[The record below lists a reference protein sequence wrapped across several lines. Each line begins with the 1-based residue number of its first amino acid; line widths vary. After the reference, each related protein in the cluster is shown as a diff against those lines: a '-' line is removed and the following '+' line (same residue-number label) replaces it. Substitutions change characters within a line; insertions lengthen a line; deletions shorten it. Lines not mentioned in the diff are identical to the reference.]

1 MKTLNILSLAPL
13 TVLPA
18 SPLAVIDAAHAAG
31 FDAVGLRLQPV
42 MPTDVDVMSNATLL
56 RDIERR
62 LAATG
67 LKVLDIEV
75 FRVGPR
81 TDIGSMLPAMEFA
94 GALGAKY
101 MLCTSVLVAEH
112 FAAEEPR
119 MVEKF
124 AELCEAGARLG
135 IKPMLEFM
143 IYRSVGTLED
153 ALRMVKLVQHPNLG
167 ICVDALHLSRSGG
180 NPDSLR
186 KVDPGLLCY
195 AQLCDA
201 PAALPP
207 AAQIPVEA
215 RSHRLYPG
223 EGSLPLLE
231 LLEALPPGIPLSLE
245 APAAATRISP
255 SCSAR
260 RRSLAA
266 PASCSR
272 RTRLTG
278 APRSYNARSK
288 IRSSERPAL
297 R

>member
-1 MKTLNILSLAPL
+1 MNILSLAPL

-18 SPLAVIDAAHAAG
+18 SPLEQIDAAHAAG

-42 MPTDVDVMSNATLL
+42 MPTDIDVMGNASLL
-56 RDIERR
+56 RDIARR
-62 LAATG
+62 LDATG

-81 TDIGSMLPAMEFA
+81 TDIASMLPAMEFA
-94 GALGAKY
+94 ASLGAKY

-112 FAAEEPR
+112 RASEEPR
-119 MVEKF
+119 TVKRF

-143 IYRSVGTLED
+143 IYRSVGTIED

-180 NPDSLR
+180 TPDSLR
-186 KVDPGLLCY
+186 KVDSGLLCY

-207 AAQIPVEA
+207 ASQIPAEA

-223 EGSLPLLE
+223 EGSLHLLE
-231 LLEALPPGIPLSLE
+231 LLDALPHGTPLSLE
-245 APAAATRISP
+245 APASHCAHLSVAQRARAVVRCTRKLLQST
-255 SCSAR
+255 
-260 RRSLAA
+260 
-266 PASCSR
+266 
-272 RTRLTG
+272 RT
-278 APRSYNARSK
+278 
-288 IRSSERPAL
+288 
-297 R
+297 

>member
-1 MKTLNILSLAPL
+1 MLNTTRLSHNRKSLNVLSLAPL

-18 SPLAVIDAAHAAG
+18 SPLEQIDAAHAAG

-42 MPTDVDVMSNATLL
+42 MPTDIDVMENAALL

-62 LAATG
+62 LNVTG

-75 FRVGPR
+75 FRVGPH
-81 TDIGSMLPAMEFA
+81 TDVGSMLPAMEFA
-94 GALGAKY
+94 SGLGAKY

-112 FAAEEPR
+112 QACEEPR
-119 MVEKF
+119 TVEKF
-124 AELCEAGARLG
+124 AELCEAGAQLG

-186 KVDPGLLCY
+186 KVDPSLLCY
-195 AQLCDA
+195 AQICDA

-207 AAQIPVEA
+207 AAQIPIEA

-223 EGSLPLLE
+223 EGSLPLLD
-231 LLEALPPGIPLSLE
+231 LLDALPPGIPLSLE
-245 APAAATRISP
+245 APASRYAHLSPLQRAHAIADCTRRLLEAHALGL
-255 SCSAR
+255 SAPE
-260 RRSLAA
+260 L
-266 PASCSR
+266 
-272 RTRLTG
+272 
-278 APRSYNARSK
+278 
-288 IRSSERPAL
+288 
-297 R
+297 

>member
-1 MKTLNILSLAPL
+1 MPRSSLKTVYILSLAPL

-18 SPLAVIDAAHAAG
+18 SPLEQIDAAHAAG
-31 FDAVGLRLQPV
+31 FDAIGLRLQPV
-42 MPTDVDVMSNATLL
+42 LPTDVDVMGNAALL
-56 RDIERR
+56 RDIGRR

-75 FRVGPR
+75 FRIGPR

-94 GALGAKY
+94 SGLGAKY

-112 FAAEEPR
+112 QACEEPR
-119 MVEKF
+119 TVEKF

-143 IYRSVGTLED
+143 IYRSIGTIDD
-153 ALRMVKLVQHPNLG
+153 ALRMVKLVQHPNVG

-195 AQLCDA
+195 AQICDA

-207 AAQIPVEA
+207 ATQIPVEA

-223 EGSLPLLE
+223 EGALPLLE
-231 LLEALPPGIPLSLE
+231 LLDALPPGIPLSVE
-245 APAAATRISP
+245 APASHCAHLSTVQRAHAVARCTRK
-255 SCSAR
+255 
-260 RRSLAA
+260 LLQ
-266 PASCSR
+266 SR
-272 RTRLTG
+272 C
-278 APRSYNARSK
+278 PRSV
-288 IRSSERPAL
+288 
-297 R
+297 

>member
-1 MKTLNILSLAPL
+1 VTPTPFTLSLAPL

-18 SPLAVIDAAHAAG
+18 SPLEQIDAAHAAG

-42 MPTDVDVMSNATLL
+42 MPTDADVMGNPALR

-81 TDIGSMLPAMEFA
+81 TDIGGMLPIMEFA
-94 GALGAKY
+94 AGLGAKY

-112 FAAEEPR
+112 LAAEEPR
-119 MVEKF
+119 TVEKF
-124 AELCEAGARLG
+124 AELCEAGARLD

-143 IYRSVGTLED
+143 IYRSIGTIED
-153 ALRMVKLVQHPNLG
+153 ALRMMKLVQHPNLG

-180 NPDSLR
+180 TPDSLR
-186 KVDPGLLCY
+186 KVDSGLLCY

-207 AAQIPVEA
+207 ASQIPVEA

-223 EGSLPLLE
+223 EGSLPLRE
-231 LLEALPPGIPLSLE
+231 LLDALPPGIPLSLE
-245 APAAATRISP
+245 APASHCAHLSALQRAHAVARCTRK
-255 SCSAR
+255 
-260 RRSLAA
+260 LLQV
-266 PASCSR
+266 
-272 RTRLTG
+272 TR
-278 APRSYNARSK
+278 A
-288 IRSSERPAL
+288 
-297 R
+297 

>member
-1 MKTLNILSLAPL
+1 MVNALSLAPL

-18 SPLAVIDAAHAAG
+18 SPLEQIEAAHAAG

-42 MPTDVDVMSNATLL
+42 LPSDVDVMGNAALL
-56 RDIERR
+56 RDIVRH
-62 LAATG
+62 LDATG

-94 GALGAKY
+94 ASLGAKY

-112 FAAEEPR
+112 LASEEPR
-119 MVEKF
+119 TVEKF
-124 AELCEAGARLG
+124 SELCEAGAELG

-143 IYRSVGTLED
+143 IYRSIGTIED
-153 ALRMVKLVQHPNLG
+153 ALRMVDLVQHPNLG

-180 NPDSLR
+180 TPDSLR

-195 AQLCDA
+195 AQICDA
-201 PAALPP
+201 PAPLPP
-207 AAQIPVEA
+207 ASQIPVEA

-231 LLEALPPGIPLSLE
+231 LLDALPPSIPLSVE
-245 APAAATRISP
+245 APASHYAHLSAVQRAHDVMRCTRMLLQLMR
-255 SCSAR
+255 A
-260 RRSLAA
+260 
-266 PASCSR
+266 
-272 RTRLTG
+272 
-278 APRSYNARSK
+278 
-288 IRSSERPAL
+288 
-297 R
+297 

>member
-1 MKTLNILSLAPL
+1 MNLLSLAPL

-18 SPLAVIDAAHAAG
+18 SPLDQIDAAHAAG

-42 MPTDVDVMSNATLL
+42 MPTDADVMGNAALL

-67 LKVLDIEV
+67 LEVLDIEV
-75 FRVGPR
+75 FRVGLHS
-81 TDIGSMLPAMEFA
+81 DIRSMLPAMEFA
-94 GALGAKY
+94 ASLGVKY

-112 FAAEEPR
+112 LAAEELR
-119 MVEKF
+119 TVEKF
-124 AELCEAGARLG
+124 AELCDAGAQLG

-143 IYRSVGTLED
+143 IYRSIGTIED

-180 NPDSLR
+180 TPEALR

-195 AQLCDA
+195 AQICDA

-207 AAQIPVEA
+207 ASQIPLEA

-231 LLEALPPGIPLSLE
+231 LLDALPPDIPLSVE
-245 APAAATRISP
+245 APASHRAHLSVVQRAHAIARCTRNLLQLHAARG
-255 SCSAR
+255 R
-260 RRSLAA
+260 
-266 PASCSR
+266 
-272 RTRLTG
+272 
-278 APRSYNARSK
+278 
-288 IRSSERPAL
+288 
-297 R
+297 

>member
-1 MKTLNILSLAPL
+1 MTGRFPSSNSKTVNILSLAPL

-18 SPLAVIDAAHAAG
+18 SPLEQIDAAHAAG

-42 MPTDVDVMSNATLL
+42 LPTDVDVMGNAALL

-62 LAATG
+62 LDATG

-75 FRVGPR
+75 FRVRPR
-81 TDIGSMLPAMEFA
+81 ADIRSMLPAMEFA
-94 GALGAKY
+94 RGLGAKY

-112 FAAEEPR
+112 QASEESR
-119 MVEKF
+119 TVEKF

-143 IYRSVGTLED
+143 IYRGIGTVED
-153 ALRMVKLVQHPNLG
+153 AMRMVNLVQHPNLG

-186 KVDPGLLCY
+186 KVDPGLLRY
-195 AQLCDA
+195 AQICDA

-223 EGSLPLLE
+223 EGSLPLME
-231 LLEALPPGIPLSLE
+231 LLDALPPGVPLSLE
-245 APAAATRISP
+245 APASRCAHLSVVERAHAV
-255 SCSAR
+255 AR
-260 RRSLAA
+260 
-266 PASCSR
+266 CSR
-272 RTRLTG
+272 DLLQSR
-278 APRSYNARSK
+278 AARGG
-288 IRSSERPAL
+288 
-297 R
+297 

>member
-1 MKTLNILSLAPL
+1 MNILSLAPL

-18 SPLAVIDAAHAAG
+18 SPLDQIDAAHAAG

-42 MPTDVDVMSNATLL
+42 MPSDVDVMGNAALP

-81 TDIGSMLPAMEFA
+81 ADIRSMLPAMEFA
-94 GALGAKY
+94 SGLGAKY
-101 MLCTSVLVAEH
+101 MLCASMLVAEH
-112 FAAEEPR
+112 QASEEPR
-119 MVEKF
+119 TVEKF

-143 IYRSVGTLED
+143 IYRSIGTIED
-153 ALRMVKLVQHPNLG
+153 ALRMVKLVRHPNLG

-180 NPDSLR
+180 TPDALR

-195 AQLCDA
+195 AQICDA

-207 AAQIPVEA
+207 ASQIPLEA

-223 EGSLPLLE
+223 EGSLPLLD
-231 LLEALPPGIPLSLE
+231 LLDALPPGIPLSLE
-245 APAAATRISP
+245 APASHCAHLSTVQRAHAVARCTRILLQSHF
-255 SCSAR
+255 AR
-260 RRSLAA
+260 ALMSK
-266 PASCSR
+266 
-272 RTRLTG
+272 RT
-278 APRSYNARSK
+278 P
-288 IRSSERPAL
+288 P
-297 R
+297 

>member
-1 MKTLNILSLAPL
+1 MPADRISCGRSPNSQRCRQTVNILSLAPL
-13 TVLPA
+13 SVLPA
-18 SPLAVIDAAHAAG
+18 SPLAQIDAAHAAE

-42 MPTDVDVMSNATLL
+42 TPEDADIMGNAAL
-56 RDIERR
+56 RHDIERR
-62 LAATG
+62 LDATG

-81 TDIGSMLPAMEFA
+81 ADIGSMLPAMEFA
-94 GALGAKY
+94 SRLGAKY
-101 MLCTSVLVAEH
+101 MLCTSELVAEH
-112 FAAEEPR
+112 VPSEEPR
-119 MVEKF
+119 TVEKF
-124 AELCEAGARLG
+124 AQLCEAGARLG

-143 IYRSVGTLED
+143 IYRSVGTLDD

-223 EGSLPLLE
+223 KGSLPLLD
-231 LLEALPPGIPLSLE
+231 LLDALPPGIPLSLE
-245 APAAATRISP
+245 APASHCAHLSPLQRAQAIARSTRTL
-255 SCSAR
+255 
-260 RRSLAA
+260 LAA
-266 PASCSR
+266 HA
-272 RTRLTG
+272 
-278 APRSYNARSK
+278 ARQT
-288 IRSSERPAL
+288 
-297 R
+297 